1 MQASIIGDPKAQ
13 KFVDNLLKNGH
24 VTYPLDPQSGKIILS
39 EELCYVVDT
48 EEQLIENISTSHPSI
63 EQNYLNKT
71 WLYERTILATKI
83 VK

>member
-1 MQASIIGDPKAQ
+1 MQVLIIGDLKAQ
-13 KFVDNLLKNGH
+13 EFADNLLKNGH

-39 EELCYVVDT
+39 EELCYVVNT
-48 EEQLIENISTSHPSI
+48 EEQLIENIYPSI

-83 VK
+83 V

>member
-13 KFVDNLLKNGH
+13 EFVDNLLKNGH

-48 EEQLIENISTSHPSI
+48 EEQFIENIYPSI

-71 WLYERTILATKI
+71 WLYERTILATKT
-83 VK
+83 V